1 MISKSHPYWHV
12 RSIVERRDD
21 IATLSMS
28 YYSYRPQT
36 VADQRLIWQISADEF
51 LDSTQVATIIDE
63 TPIDQELAI
72 HSNVVTKNGALQH
85 LVMVDMSTSA
95 KAHLDKLR
103 VYLGDN
109 FFQQIAWFNSGR
121 SFHGYGEELL
131 SEQDWVQFMGLLLLA
146 NQPRIEPTVDPRWIG
161 HRLLAGYAALR
172 WTKKTSFYLTPPSKV
187 ESKTPNG
194 RSSGEVGALGKLL
207 KKPHNSSN

>member
-12 RSIVERRDD
+12 RSIVERSDD

-36 VADQRLIWQISADEF
+36 VTDHRVTWEVTADEF
-51 LDSTQVATIIDE
+51 LDTAQIESMMSE

-72 HSNVVTKNGALQH
+72 HSNVIDKNGNRQH

-103 VYLGDN
+103 TYLGDH
-109 FFQQIAWFNSGR
+109 FFQQIVWFNSGR

-131 SEQDWVQFMGLLLLA
+131 SEQAWVQFMGLLLLA

-172 WTKKTSFYLTPPSKV
+172 WTKKTAFYLTPPSKV
-187 ESKTPNG
+187 ESKIPNN
-194 RSSGEVGALGKLL
+194 RASTEVGALGKSL
-207 KKPHNSSN
+207 KKLP

>member
-1 MISKSHPYWHV
+1 MILKSHPYWHV
-12 RSIVERRDD
+12 RSIVEQRDD
-21 IATLSMS
+21 IETLSMS

-36 VADQRLIWQISADEF
+36 VTDQRVTWKISAVEF
-51 LDSTQVATIIDE
+51 LDSSQVENIIAE
-63 TPIDQELAI
+63 TPPGQELAI
-72 HSNVVTKNGALQH
+72 HSDIVFKSGTRQH

-103 VYLGDN
+103 TYLGDH

-121 SFHGYGEELL
+121 SFHGYGEKLL
-131 SEQDWVQFMGLLLLA
+131 SEQAWVQFMGLLLLA

-172 WTKKTSFYLTPPSKV
+172 WTKNTAFYLTPPSKI
-187 ESKTPNG
+187 ESRITKA
-194 RSSGEVGALGKLL
+194 SGEVGAIGKPLR
-207 KKPHNSSN
+207 K